1 MKKVLT
7 AILLTAIL
15 AGGAFLATQS
25 VAAQEEP
32 VSLVERLAQR
42 FGLEQA
48 QVEEEVNQFRQ
59 EGGFRRGGQKP
70 EADLDQAVADGVI
83 SAEQKQALEAK
94 WAERQAQ
101 RETHREE
108 MKAWMEENDIDCQ
121 ALSQYQSAMKGRFR
135 KGEVPAEE

>member
-1 MKKVLT
+1 MKKILT
-7 AILLTAIL
+7 AVLLTAII
-15 AGGAFLATQS
+15 AGGAFLATQN

-59 EGGFRRGGQKP
+59 DGGFRRGGQKP
-70 EADLDQAVADGVI
+70 EADLEQAVADGAI

-94 WAERQAQ
+94 WQEREVQ
-101 RETHREE
+101 REAHREE
-108 MKAWMEENDIDCQ
+108 MKTWMEEQGLDCQ
-121 ALSQYQSAMKGRFR
+121 TLSQYRGAMRGGR
-135 KGEVPAEE
+135 KGLTE